1 MLAHVNAV
9 VGAPHPDTGGVD
21 AHVWVPAKSWIQF
34 GGVGQRLLIQLF
46 DVPRPCVRGRERISN
61 AATCSGSESSSAVI
75 IAASNGS
82 SGSIGQTEPLHLI
95 EIVIVAPCCPHP
107 QMASGPVEQ
116 DLSLYAAR
124 QA

>member
-1 MLAHVNAV
+1 M
-9 VGAPHPDTGGVD
+9 GGD
-21 AHVWVPAKSWIQF
+21 K
-34 GGVGQRLLIQLF
+34 
-46 DVPRPCVRGRERISN
+46 ISN

-82 SGSIGQTEPLHLI
+82 KGSMGQTQPLHLI
-95 EIVIVAPCCPHP
+95 EIENVIVAPCHPHP